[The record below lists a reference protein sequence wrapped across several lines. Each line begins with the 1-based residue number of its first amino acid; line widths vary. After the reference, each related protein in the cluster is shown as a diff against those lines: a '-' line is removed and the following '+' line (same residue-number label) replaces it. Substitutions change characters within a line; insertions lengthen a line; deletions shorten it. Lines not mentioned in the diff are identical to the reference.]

1 MSYED
6 ACQHTHVQCAV
17 VCVRAK
23 SILKSVCN
31 VRAFGRAM
39 YDHIFAHHKA
49 VSSTLW
55 RTFCRLPCSLVQKSV
70 FEEFLMGI
78 ASISLKSDFSSKI
91 SSLHRGEEYRKRIW
105 IYLKFYTS
113 LWCLVFFPAASTS
126 MMHGASYIVHY
137 TIKPIYRQRQFCPSR
152 PMTLDDFSSFYS
164 STIKA
169 RSLETNTI
177 KSKAPCIAK
186 TSKK

>member
-1 MSYED
+1 
-6 ACQHTHVQCAV
+6 
-17 VCVRAK
+17 
-23 SILKSVCN
+23 
-31 VRAFGRAM
+31 M
-39 YDHIFAHHKA
+39 YLLVDI
-49 VSSTLW
+49 VTLW
-55 RTFCRLPCSLVQKSV
+55 FHEKNCVANHFCFCWYL
-70 FEEFLMGI
+70 F
-78 ASISLKSDFSSKI
+78 ADFSVKSSWEVHWIVMFQKDAVCKI
-91 SSLHRGEEYRKRIW
+91 NSLHRREEYGKIIW

-113 LWCLVFFPAASTS
+113 LRCLVFFPAASTS

-177 KSKAPCIAK
+177 KSKAL
-186 TSKK
+186 